1 MTLSFTIFLD
11 KKILIEPICFFKF
24 YAALSRF
31 SIPHI
36 LMKSQF
42 NKFYLKNLFTNE
54 LEQCSE
60 RDFDEIVTKHRS
72 CYELVYDG
80 ANAQNFVADGE
91 IEARRERG

>member
-36 LMKSQF
+36 LMKSRILSCFQEADLS
-42 NKFYLKNLFTNE
+42 KYKDSMRPLI
-54 LEQCSE
+54 E
-60 RDFDEIVTKHRS
+60 RDMTETKKA
-72 CYELVYDG
+72 L
-80 ANAQNFVADGE
+80 
-91 IEARRERG
+91 IE